1 MLKAISTYIYV
12 KERLH
17 PGLLD
22 KLVSGGAQAI
32 EIFGARQH
40 LDYANRKQHVR
51 EIADWFRSSGIP
63 LHSVHAPLYAD
74 YEWGRTGA
82 APINIASTDR
92 AARIEAM
99 DEIKRAIELA
109 EQIPFRFLIQHIGLP
124 NESHSE
130 HKIEAAMT
138 SVEHLRAFA
147 KPLGVRVLLENIPND
162 LSTPE
167 RLVEFIRT
175 MHFDDVGVCFDTGH
189 ANIMSDVPSAFE
201 VLKPHVH
208 STHIHDNAKDRDS
221 HLWPGDGTIDWKQTL
236 ALLSEAPQKPPLLLE
251 IEDNEK
257 INSVEKMGE
266 TFKKVED
273 SLVGTSS

>member
-1 MLKAISTYIYV
+1 MLRAISTYIYV

-22 KLVSGGAQAI
+22 RLVSGGAQAI

-51 EIADWFRSSGIP
+51 EIADWFRGCGVP

-82 APINIASTDR
+82 PPVNVASTDR
-92 AARIEAM
+92 ATRIEAM

-109 EQIPFRFLIQHIGLP
+109 EQIPFRFLIQHVGVG
-124 NESHSE
+124 NESFSE
-130 HKIEAAMT
+130 QKFEAAMT

-147 KPLGVRVLLENIPND
+147 KPLGVRLLLENIPNE

-167 RLVEFIRT
+167 RLVELIRT
-175 MHFDDVGVCFDTGH
+175 MHFDDIGVCFDVGH
-189 ANIMSDVPSAFE
+189 AHIMTDVEPAFE
-201 VLKPHVH
+201 SVKNYIH
-208 STHIHDNAKDRDS
+208 STHIHDNARDRDA
-221 HLWPGDGTIDWKQTL
+221 HLWPGAGTIDWKRTL
-236 ALLSEAPQKPPLLLE
+236 ELLSDAPNKPPLLLE
-251 IEDNEK
+251 IEENEK
-257 INSVEKMGE
+257 INTVEKMGE
-266 TFKKVED
+266 TFKKFDEPLVEK
-273 SLVGTSS
+273 TN